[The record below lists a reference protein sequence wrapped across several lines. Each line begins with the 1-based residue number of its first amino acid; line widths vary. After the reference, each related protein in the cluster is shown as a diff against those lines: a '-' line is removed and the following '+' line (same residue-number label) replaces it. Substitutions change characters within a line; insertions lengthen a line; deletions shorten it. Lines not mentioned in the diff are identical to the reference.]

1 MIHLG
6 THHASKKSI
15 LKKALGASLVVVGL
29 ISATIYALSGNT
41 EVKTSNDPVTLKQVI
56 TDKKLP
62 KVSYFEVLNVEG
74 THGEVKVISKD
85 KADEDIIT
93 LELGSHYSKG
103 DVIAILWEKD
113 FNGEVAGSTKV
124 ASASELERKW
134 ITEEDNNK
142 GK

>member
-1 MIHLG
+1 M
-6 THHASKKSI
+6 
-15 LKKALGASLVVVGL
+15 VVVGL

-41 EVKTSNDPVTLKQVI
+41 EVKTSNNPVTLKQVI

-124 ASASELERKW
+124 ASASELDRKW
-134 ITEEDNNK
+134 ISEQDNNK

>member
-1 MIHLG
+1 MIHLE
-6 THHASKKSI
+6 THHTNKKSI
-15 LKKALGASLVVVGL
+15 LKKVLGASLIVGGL
-29 ISATIYALSGNT
+29 ISVTIYALSGNT
-41 EVKTSNDPVTLKQVI
+41 EVKTSNDPVTLKQMI
-56 TDKKLP
+56 TEQKSP

-103 DVIAILWEKD
+103 DVIAILWEND

-124 ASASELERKW
+124 ASAGELDRKW
-134 ITEEDNNK
+134 STGQDNNK
-142 GK
+142 GR

>member
-15 LKKALGASLVVVGL
+15 LKKALGASVVVVGL

-41 EVKTSNDPVTLKQVI
+41 EVKTSNNPVTLKQVI

-124 ASASELERKW
+124 ASASELDRKW
-134 ITEEDNNK
+134 ISEQDNNK

>member
-1 MIHLG
+1 MG

-15 LKKALGASLVVVGL
+15 LKKALGASVVVVGL

-41 EVKTSNDPVTLKQVI
+41 EVKTSNNPVTLKQVI

-124 ASASELERKW
+124 ASASELDRKW
-134 ITEEDNNK
+134 ISEQDNNK